1 MSAGAPRWMVVLQ
14 QANGK
19 HGKQPHHRPRE
30 GMIPMLNTAKAIA
43 RWLVAVTGV
52 ALLVAGPIMIGVG
65 ISGQHQVTDQLTAQQ
80 ITFPANAEAGLP
92 AAQAGYAGQQVT
104 TGPEAKA
111 FSDMIETHIKE
122 ATGGLTYSQVSAKYL
137 AAAAD
142 KNTPAATLAKLSGER
157 QTAFMGESLRGSLLA
172 AYQAWEV
179 TYLVEGLGAAFTG
192 IGAVT
197 AFAAALTILSAG
209 RARRV
214 VVPETAATLT
224 EPGLNVK

>member
-1 MSAGAPRWMVVLQ
+1 
-14 QANGK
+14 
-19 HGKQPHHRPRE
+19 
-30 GMIPMLNTAKAIA
+30 MLNTAKAIA
-43 RWLVAVTGV
+43 RWLIAVTGV

-80 ITFPANAEAGLP
+80 ISFPANAKAGLP
-92 AAQAGYAGQQVT
+92 TAQAAYAGQLVT
-104 TGPEAKA
+104 TGPQAKA
-111 FSDMIETHIKE
+111 FSDMIETHLKD

-142 KNTPAATLAKLSGER
+142 KNTPAATLTKLANER
-157 QTAFMGESLRGSLLA
+157 QTAFMGESLRGSLLS

-197 AFAAALTILSAG
+197 AFAAALSIASAH
-209 RARRV
+209 RARKIT
-214 VVPETAATLT
+214 VPETAATLT
-224 EPGLNVK
+224 EPGMNIK